1 VINIG
6 KILITLSFGNQE
18 LLREMNLD
26 VILVFLSFGI
36 LVLDVEDAQ
45 HTIVTRGEEDLIIE

>member
-1 VINIG
+1 VIDIG

-26 VILVFLSFGI
+26 VILVFLAFGI
-36 LVLDVEDAQ
+36 LVLDVEDTQ